1 MAEYTATTY
10 MNPAKEVHTGV
21 NCVAVSYNFGAVSA
35 SAGDVVLLAKIPHGA
50 RIVDF
55 WEDHS
60 TGATAHAVSFG
71 LKTGG
76 PGGTATYSL
85 LISAGAQATK
95 NRLSIMGIP
104 PNVSVSDADSNR
116 FGILCA
122 KVAESGTA
130 TTSLIINA
138 VCFYVTDG
146 VT

>member
-50 RIVDF
+50 RILDIK
-55 WEDHS
+55 EDH
-60 TGATAHAVSFG
+60 TCGAAACAVSIG

-76 PGGTATYSL
+76 PGGAATVSAYLASGTITAV
-85 LISAGAQATK
+85 
-95 NRLSIMGIP
+95 NRMAIKGIP
-104 PNVSVSDADSNR
+104 PLVSVSDASGDR
-116 FGILCA
+116 FGILQA
-122 KVAESGTA
+122 QVTSIGTA
-130 TTSLIINA
+130 TVSLEINCT
-138 VCFYVTDG
+138 VFYTCDG

>member
-10 MNPAKEVHTGV
+10 MNPAKKMNSGV
-21 NCVAVSYNFGAVSA
+21 NMIAVSYMWPAA
-35 SAGDVVLLAKIPHGA
+35 SSVGDVLLLAKIPHGA

-60 TGATAHAVSFG
+60 TGATAQALSFG
-71 LKTGG
+71 LKSGG
-76 PGGTATYSL
+76 PGGSATYSL
-85 LISAGAQATK
+85 LISSGAQALK

-104 PNVSVSDADSNR
+104 PLVSASDADSNR
-116 FGILCA
+116 FGVLACKI
-122 KVAESGTA
+122 ESGTA
-130 TTSLIINA
+130 TTSLVVNC

>member
-1 MAEYTATTY
+1 MTDYTATTY
-10 MNPAKEVHTGV
+10 MNPAKRVHAGV
-21 NCVAVSYNFGAVSA
+21 NAVAISYNSGATA
-35 SAGDVVLLAKIPHGA
+35 LAAADIVLLAKIPHGA

-76 PGGTATYSL
+76 PGGSATYSL

-104 PNVSVSDADSNR
+104 PLVSVSDASGER
-116 FGILCA
+116 FGVLAA
-122 KVAESGTA
+122 KVAETGTA
-130 TTSLIINA
+130 TTSLKINC
-138 VCFYVTDG
+138 VCLYVCDG

>member
-1 MAEYTATTY
+1 MADYTATTY
-10 MNPAKEVHTGV
+10 MNAPKRVHSGV
-21 NCVAVSYNFGAVSA
+21 NAIAINYNSGATA
-35 SAGDVVLLAKIPHGA
+35 LAAADLVLLAKLPHGA

-60 TGATAHAVSFG
+60 TGATAHAISFG

-76 PGGTATYSL
+76 PGGSATYSL

-104 PNVSVSDADSNR
+104 PKVSVSDAAGDR

-122 KVAESGTA
+122 KVAETGTA
-130 TTSLIINA
+130 TTSLIINC
-138 VCFYVTDG
+138 VCLYVCDG